1 MANPTIDELQNSGD
15 YELIAEL
22 HHSQIKEFVISR
34 LTEDSRLIRIFM
46 FYQIAMVVLGI
57 FILTRG
63 IVFAFRGNSEILV
76 FGLSAL
82 LFSFTILVP
91 IHELLHGLAIKL
103 TGARKVSYGAYFRK
117 FMFYAEADRHVMN
130 RKQFAFVALTPL
142 LVIKI
147 LSLAGVLLFWHSVW
161 VFPFAMIM
169 SVHSL
174 FCAGDIGLLSIF
186 YQDRNSEIF
195 TFDVKSEK
203 KSYYYLRR
211 KTEI

>member
-1 MANPTIDELQNSGD
+1 MANPTIDELQNSED

-34 LTEDSRLIRIFM
+34 LTEDNRLIRIYM

-57 FILTRG
+57 FVLTRG
-63 IVFAFRGNSEILV
+63 VVFVFHSNSDILLFAV
-76 FGLSAL
+76 GAL

-91 IHELLHGLAIKL
+91 IHELLHGFAIKL
-103 TGARKVSYGAYFRK
+103 TGAQKVNYGAYFRK

-142 LVIKI
+142 FTVKI
-147 LSLAGVLLFWHSVW
+147 VTLAGVLLFWHSIW
-161 VFPFAMIM
+161 VFPLAMIM

-174 FCAGDIGLLSIF
+174 FCAGDIGLLSVF
-186 YQDRNSEIF
+186 YQNHNSEIF

-203 KSYYYLRR
+203 KSYYYL
-211 KTEI
+211 KKNT

>member
-1 MANPTIDELQNSGD
+1 MANPTINELQNSGD

-34 LTEDSRLIRIFM
+34 LTEDNRLIRIYM

-57 FILTRG
+57 FVLTRG
-63 IVFAFRGNSEILV
+63 VVFAFRGSSDILLFTV
-76 FGLSAL
+76 GAL

-91 IHELLHGLAIKL
+91 VHELLHGLAIKL
-103 TGARKVSYGAYFRK
+103 TGAQKVNYGAYFRK

-142 LVIKI
+142 FTIKI
-147 LSLAGVLLFWHSVW
+147 LTLAGVLLFWHSIW
-161 VFPFAMIM
+161 VFPFAMVM

-174 FCAGDIGLLSIF
+174 FCAGDIGLLSVF
-186 YQDRNSEIF
+186 YQNPNSEIF

-203 KSYYYLRR
+203 KSYYYL
-211 KTEI
+211 KKNT